1 MLGYLSNFQNIFEV
15 MKNILVPFDFSHH
28 SRNAL
33 EYAAQLAA
41 KSGAKICVFHA
52 YDRSEVL
59 EGVKVATT
67 VSAMEDTKKKLV
79 KQFGLSEKQITGKV
93 LQGEFIEEV
102 LQFID
107 EKKFDMIVLGTRG
120 ASGLQELL
128 VGSYTV
134 NLMQEVRNIPMLV
147 VPEKAD
153 FIPLRNILLCSD
165 LHEIADDD
173 ALDLVKEMAVLFNAD
188 VRLAHVVKGGGDPT
202 YDKVLEKRRE
212 MHIFEPE
219 VDCTYK
225 RILAKDILAG
235 IKFYMDK
242 KSDND
247 LVAMVYRSHSFIETI
262 FGLNHTHE
270 MAYHTTVPLLVLPE
284 GKK

>member
-1 MLGYLSNFQNIFEV
+1 

-33 EYAAQLAA
+33 EYASQLAA
-41 KSGAKICVFHA
+41 KANAKLCIFHA

-67 VSAMEDTKKKLV
+67 VSAMEDTQAKLS
-79 KQFGLSEKQITGKV
+79 KQFGLNRKNITGKV
-93 LQGEFIEEV
+93 VQGEFIEEV
-102 LQFID
+102 LEFM
-107 EKKFDMIVLGTRG
+107 EGKNFDLIAVGTRG
-120 ASGLQELL
+120 ASGLKELL

-134 NLMQEVRNIPMLV
+134 NLMQEVRGIPMLV
-147 VPEKAD
+147 VPEKAS
-153 FIPLRNILLCSD
+153 FNPLKNILLCSD

-173 ALDLVKEMAVLFNAD
+173 ALDLVKVLAMMFEAN
-188 VRLAHVVKGGGDPT
+188 VRLAHVEKGKGHPT
-202 YDKVLEKRRE
+202 YEKVLEKRRE

-225 RILAKDILAG
+225 RIVASDFLSG
-235 IKFYMDK
+235 IKYYMDK
-242 KSDND
+242 KGDND
-247 LVAMVYRSHSFIETI
+247 LVAMVYREHSFIETI
-262 FGLNHTHE
+262 FGMNHTHE

-284 GKK
+284 SKESAG

>member
-1 MLGYLSNFQNIFEV
+1 

-33 EYAAQLAA
+33 DYVAQLAA
-41 KSGAKICVFHA
+41 KADAKLCIFHA

-67 VSAMEDTKKKLV
+67 VSAMEDLQKKLA
-79 KQFGLSEKQITGKV
+79 KQFGISEKKITGKV
-93 LQGEFIEEV
+93 VQGEFIEEV
-102 LQFID
+102 MEFIS
-107 EKKFDMIVLGTRG
+107 ENRFDMIALGTRG
-120 ASGLQELL
+120 ASGLRELL

-134 NLMQEVRNIPMLV
+134 NLMKEVRTIPMLV
-147 VPEKAD
+147 VPEKAN

-173 ALDLVKEMAVLFNAD
+173 ALDLVKELAMLFNAD
-188 VRLAHVVKGGGDPT
+188 VRLAHVEKKGTSEPT
-202 YDKVLEKRRE
+202 YEKVLEKRRE

-225 RILAKDILAG
+225 RIVAKDILEG

-242 KSDND
+242 KADND
-247 LVAMVYRSHSFIETI
+247 MVAMVYREHSFIETI
-262 FGLNHTHE
+262 FGMNHTHE

-284 GKK
+284 EKIRS

>member
-1 MLGYLSNFQNIFEV
+1 

-33 EYAAQLAA
+33 DYAAQLAA
-41 KSGAKICVFHA
+41 KKEARLCIFHA

-59 EGVKVATT
+59 EGVKVSTT
-67 VSAMEDTKKKLV
+67 VSAMEDAKAKLSTKYGLDAKKI
-79 KQFGLSEKQITGKV
+79 SGKV
-93 LQGEFIEEV
+93 VQGEFIEEV
-102 LQFID
+102 LDYI
-107 EKKFDMIVLGTRG
+107 EKENFDLIVLGTRG
-120 ASGLQELL
+120 ASGLRELL

-134 NLMQEVRNIPMLV
+134 NLMQEVQGIPMLV

-153 FIPLRNILLCSD
+153 YHDLKTILLCSD

-173 ALDLVKEMAVLFNAD
+173 ALDLVKELAMLYEAD
-188 VRLAHVVKGGGDPT
+188 VRLAHVEKGSGEPT
-202 YDKVLEKRRE
+202 YEKVLEKRRE

-225 RILAKDILAG
+225 RILAKDFLSG

-242 KSDND
+242 KDDND
-247 LVAMVYRSHSFIETI
+247 LIAMVYREHSFIETI
-262 FGLNHTHE
+262 FGMNHTHE

-284 GKK
+284 SKKHAG

>member
-1 MLGYLSNFQNIFEV
+1 

-41 KSGAKICVFHA
+41 KSGAKLCVFHA

-67 VSAMEDTKKKLV
+67 VSAMEDTKKKLA
-79 KQFGLSEKQITGKV
+79 KQYGLSEKNITGKV
-93 LQGEFIEEV
+93 VQGEFIEEV
-102 LQFID
+102 LQFVE
-107 EKKFDMIVLGTRG
+107 EKNFDMIALGTRG
-120 ASGLQELL
+120 ASGLRDLL

-134 NLMQEVRNIPMLV
+134 NLMQDLRHIPMLV
-147 VPEKAD
+147 IPEKAD
-153 FIPLRNILLCSD
+153 FVPLRNILLCSD

-173 ALDLVKEMAVLFNAD
+173 ALDLVKEMAMIFNAD
-188 VRLAHVVKGGGDPT
+188 VRLAHVERGSGEPT
-202 YDKVLEKRRE
+202 YEKVLEKRRE

-225 RILAKDILAG
+225 RIVSKDILSG
-235 IKFYMDK
+235 IKYYMDRK
-242 KSDND
+242 KDND
-247 LVAMVYRSHSFIETI
+247 MVAMVYREHSFIETI
-262 FGLNHTHE
+262 FGMNHTHE

>member
-1 MLGYLSNFQNIFEV
+1 

-41 KSGAKICVFHA
+41 RSEAKLCIFHA

-67 VSAMEDTKKKLV
+67 VSAMEDLQKKLAA
-79 KQFGLSEKQITGKV
+79 QFGIPAKKITGKV
-93 LQGEFIEEV
+93 VQGEFIEEV
-102 LQFID
+102 MEFISGN
-107 EKKFDMIVLGTRG
+107 KFDLIALGTRG
-120 ASGLQELL
+120 ASGLTELL

-134 NLMQEVRNIPMLV
+134 QLMKEVRSIPMLV
-147 VPEKAD
+147 IPEKAE

-165 LHEIADDD
+165 LNEIADDD
-173 ALDLVKEMAVLFNAD
+173 ALDLIKELAMLFNAD
-188 VRLAHVVKGGGDPT
+188 VRLAHVEKGAGEPS
-202 YDKVLEKRRE
+202 YEKVLERRRE
-212 MHIFEPE
+212 MHVFEPE

-225 RILAKDILAG
+225 RIVASDLLSG
-235 IKFYMDK
+235 IKYYMDK
-242 KSDND
+242 KGDND
-247 LVAMVYRSHSFIETI
+247 MVAMVYREHSFIETI
-262 FGLNHTHE
+262 FGMNHTHE

-284 GKK
+284 GKS

>member
-1 MLGYLSNFQNIFEV
+1 

-33 EYAAQLAA
+33 DYVARIAA
-41 KSGAKICVFHA
+41 KTEAKLCIFHA

-67 VSAMEDTKKKLV
+67 VSAMEDTKAKLS
-79 KQFGLSEKQITGKV
+79 KNFGLKKENISGKV
-93 LQGEFIEEV
+93 VQGEFIEEV
-102 LQFID
+102 LDFI
-107 EKKFDMIVLGTRG
+107 EKQNFDLIVLGTRG
-120 ASGLQELL
+120 ASGLRELL

-134 NLMQEVRNIPMLV
+134 NLMKEVQGIPMLI

-153 FIPLRNILLCSD
+153 FRDLRTILLCSD

-173 ALDLVKEMAVLFNAD
+173 ALDLVKELAMLFEAD
-188 VRLAHVVKGGGDPT
+188 VRLAHVEKGNGDPT
-202 YDKVLEKRRE
+202 YEKVLEKRRE

-219 VDCTYK
+219 IDCTYK
-225 RILAKDILAG
+225 RIVASDFLSG

-242 KSDND
+242 KDDND
-247 LVAMVYRSHSFIETI
+247 MVAMVYREHSFIETI
-262 FGLNHTHE
+262 FGMNHTHE

-284 GKK
+284 SKSHTG

>member
-1 MLGYLSNFQNIFEV
+1 

-33 EYAAQLAA
+33 EYAAQIAA
-41 KSGAKICVFHA
+41 KAEAKLCIFHA

-67 VSAMEDTKKKLV
+67 VSAMEDIQKKLSD
-79 KQFGLSEKQITGKV
+79 KYGIAESNLTGKV
-93 LQGEFIEEV
+93 VQGEFIEEV
-102 LQFID
+102 MQFIS
-107 EKKFDMIVLGTRG
+107 ENKFDLIALGTRG
-120 ASGLQELL
+120 ASGLRELL

-134 NLMQEVRNIPMLV
+134 HLMQELRDIPMLV
-147 VPEKAD
+147 IPEKAD
-153 FIPLRNILLCSD
+153 FKPLKNILLCSD

-173 ALDLVKEMAVLFNAD
+173 ALDLVKELAMMYEGD
-188 VRLAHVVKGGGDPT
+188 VRLAHVEKGSGNPT
-202 YDKVLEKRRE
+202 YEKVLEKRRE

-225 RILAKDILAG
+225 RIVASDFLAG
-235 IKFYMDK
+235 IKYYMDK
-242 KSDND
+242 KGDND
-247 LVAMVYRSHSFIETI
+247 MVAMVYRTHSFIETI
-262 FGLNHTHE
+262 FGMNHTHE

-284 GKK
+284 GK

>member
-1 MLGYLSNFQNIFEV
+1 

-41 KSGAKICVFHA
+41 KSGAKLCVFHA

-67 VSAMEDTKKKLV
+67 VSAMEDTKKKLA
-79 KQFGLSEKQITGKV
+79 KQYGLDEKKISGKV
-93 LQGEFIEEV
+93 IQGEFIEEV
-102 LQFID
+102 LQFIGNS
-107 EKKFDMIVLGTRG
+107 KFDMIALGTRG

-134 NLMQEVRNIPMLV
+134 NLMQELRHIPMLV
-147 VPEKAD
+147 IPEKAD
-153 FIPLRNILLCSD
+153 FVPLRNILLCSD

-173 ALDLVKEMAVLFNAD
+173 ALDLIKDMAMIFNAD
-188 VRLAHVVKGGGDPT
+188 VRLAHVEKGKSSNPT
-202 YDKVLEKRRE
+202 YEKVLEKRRE

-225 RILAKDILAG
+225 RIVAKDILAG

-247 LVAMVYRSHSFIETI
+247 MVAMVYREHSFIETI
-262 FGLNHTHE
+262 FGMNHTHE

>member
-1 MLGYLSNFQNIFEV
+1 

-33 EYAAQLAA
+33 EYAAQLAKQA
-41 KSGAKICVFHA
+41 GADLHVFHA

-67 VSAMEDTKKKLV
+67 ISAMKDTKAKMA
-79 KQFGLSEKQITGKV
+79 KQFGLDPKKINGHV

-102 LQFID
+102 LQFIEEGSYD
-107 EKKFDMIVLGTRG
+107 LIALGTRG
-120 ASGLQELL
+120 ASGLRELL

-134 NLMQEVRNIPMLV
+134 NLMQEVRGIPMLV
-147 VPEKAD
+147 IPEKAS
-153 FIPLRNILLCSD
+153 FQSLRNILLCSD
-165 LHEIADDD
+165 LEEIADDD
-173 ALDLVKEMAVLFNAD
+173 ALDLVKEIAIMFEAD
-188 VRLAHVVKGGGDPT
+188 VRLAHVETRGGKPA
-202 YDKVLEKRRE
+202 YEKVLEARRE
-212 MHIFEPE
+212 MHLFEPE

-225 RILAKDILAG
+225 RIVAKDILAG

-242 KSDND
+242 KADND
-247 LVAMVYRSHSFIETI
+247 MVAMVYREHSFISTI

-284 GKK
+284 GKEK

>member
-1 MLGYLSNFQNIFEV
+1 

-33 EYAAQLAA
+33 DYAAQLAA
-41 KSGAKICVFHA
+41 KSNAKLCVFHA

-67 VSAMEDTKKKLV
+67 VSAMEDTQAKLS
-79 KQFGLSEKQITGKV
+79 KQFGLSTENITGKV
-93 LQGEFIEEV
+93 VQGEFIEEV
-102 LQFID
+102 LEFM
-107 EKKFDMIVLGTRG
+107 EGKNFDLIVVGTRG
-120 ASGLQELL
+120 ASGLRELL

-134 NLMQEVRNIPMLV
+134 NLMQEIRGIPMLV

-153 FIPLRNILLCSD
+153 FNALRNILLCSD

-173 ALDLVKEMAVLFNAD
+173 ALDLVKELAMMFEAN
-188 VRLAHVVKGGGDPT
+188 VRLAHVEKGNGNPT
-202 YDKVLEKRRE
+202 YEKVLEKRRE

-225 RILAKDILAG
+225 RIMAPDLLSG
-235 IKFYMDK
+235 IKYYMDK
-242 KSDND
+242 KGDND
-247 LVAMVYRSHSFIETI
+247 LVAMVYREHSFIETI
-262 FGLNHTHE
+262 FGMNHTHE

-284 GKK
+284 SRESTG

>member
-1 MLGYLSNFQNIFEV
+1 

-33 EYAAQLAA
+33 DYAAQLAA
-41 KSGAKICVFHA
+41 KKEARLCIFHA

-59 EGVKVATT
+59 EGVKVSTT
-67 VSAMEDTKKKLV
+67 VSAMEDAKAKLATKY
-79 KQFGLSEKQITGKV
+79 GLDAAKVSGKV
-93 LQGEFIEEV
+93 VQGEFIEEV
-102 LQFID
+102 LDFI
-107 EKKFDMIVLGTRG
+107 EKENFDLIVLGTRG
-120 ASGLQELL
+120 ASGLRELL

-134 NLMQEVRNIPMLV
+134 NLMQEVQGIPMLV

-153 FIPLRNILLCSD
+153 YHHIKTILLCSD

-173 ALDLVKEMAVLFNAD
+173 ALYIVKELAMLYEAD
-188 VRLAHVVKGGGDPT
+188 VRLAHVEKGNGEPS
-202 YDKVLEKRRE
+202 YEKVLEKRRE

-225 RILAKDILAG
+225 RIVARDFLSG

-242 KSDND
+242 KDDND
-247 LVAMVYRSHSFIETI
+247 LIAMVYRSHSFIETI
-262 FGLNHTHE
+262 FGMNHTHE

-284 GKK
+284 SKEHVG

>member
-1 MLGYLSNFQNIFEV
+1 

-41 KSGAKICVFHA
+41 KSEAKLCIFHA

-67 VSAMEDTKKKLV
+67 VSAMEDLQKKLAN
-79 KQFGLSEKQITGKV
+79 QYGINEKKITGKV
-93 LQGEFIEEV
+93 VQGEFIEEV
-102 LQFID
+102 MEFIG
-107 EKKFDMIVLGTRG
+107 KNKFDMIALGTRG
-120 ASGLQELL
+120 ASGLRELL

-134 NLMQEVRNIPMLV
+134 NLMKEVRNIPMLV
-147 VPEKAD
+147 IPEKAN

-173 ALDLVKEMAVLFNAD
+173 ALDLVKELAMLFNAD
-188 VRLAHVVKGGGDPT
+188 VRLAHVEKKGTSNPT
-202 YDKVLEKRRE
+202 YEAVLEKRRE
-212 MHIFEPE
+212 MYIFEPE

-225 RILAKDILAG
+225 RIVAKDILEG

-242 KSDND
+242 KTDND
-247 LVAMVYRSHSFIETI
+247 IVAMVYREHSFIETI
-262 FGLNHTHE
+262 FGMNHAHE

-284 GKK
+284 GKA